1 MIWFETDNLMEPD
14 EIRAEIERRRKR
26 AIDLKLRET
35 LWTLYYWHLRSYAEN
50 LKKDPEMIYPEVR
63 ETLEIS
69 DAHIQ
74 FHVHEITY
82 TVMFKEGPVECES
95 RWRGRS
101 IYDET
106 RTTPVTLALKIDEK
120 RVFDFEVKKTVTDT
134 PDGPLFDEFMGNVT
148 SFIEGPWVTDVAE
161 LLQKIKAHE
170 KNVRDKR
177 QAPELQKKLRED
189 MKRFG
194 L

>member
-1 MIWFETDNLMEPD
+1 MEPD

-35 LWTLYYWHLRSYAEN
+35 LWTLYNSHLRRYAEQ
-50 LKKDPEMIYPEVR
+50 LKKDPEMIYPEIR

-74 FHVHEITY
+74 FRVGENLYRVIY
-82 TVMFKEGPVECES
+82 KEGPKERES
-95 RWRGRS
+95 DWGSRRRS

-106 RTTPVTLALKIDEK
+106 RTTPITLALGVDEK
-120 RVFDFEVKKTVTDT
+120 PVFDFKMKKTARFT
-134 PDGPLFDEFMGNVT
+134 PDMPLSNEIMGEVT

-170 KNVRDKR
+170 KSVRDKR
-177 QAPELQKKLRED
+177 QAPELKQKLRED

-194 L
+194 F

>member
-1 MIWFETDNLMEPD
+1 MEPD
-14 EIRAEIERRRKR
+14 EIHAEIERRRKR

-35 LWTLYYWHLRSYAEN
+35 LWTLYYYYLSRYAEE
-50 LKKDPEMIYPEVR
+50 LKKDPGMVYPEIR
-63 ETLEIS
+63 ETLAVS

-74 FHVHEITY
+74 FCVGETMYSVIY
-82 TVMFKEGPVECES
+82 KEGPVQRES
-95 RWRGRS
+95 DWGSRRRD

-106 RTTPVTLALKIDEK
+106 TTTPVTLALRADEK
-120 RVFDFEVKKTVTDT
+120 CVFDFKMKRTVRYT
-134 PDGPLFDEFMGNVT
+134 PDMPLFSEIMGDVT

-170 KNVRDKR
+170 KGVRDKR
-177 QAPELQKKLRED
+177 QAPKLEQKLRED